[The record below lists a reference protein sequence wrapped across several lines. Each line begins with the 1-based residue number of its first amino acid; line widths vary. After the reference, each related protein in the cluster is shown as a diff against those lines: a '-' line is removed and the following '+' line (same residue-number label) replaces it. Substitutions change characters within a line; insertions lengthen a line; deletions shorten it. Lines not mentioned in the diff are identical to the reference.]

1 VLEVINRGNHVLGR
15 HMPASVRNDKT
26 HTIPDMT
33 PAPRSVAVAATDG
46 MLHFELALA
55 YEVFGSAP
63 ATLPGP
69 WYDVR
74 VCGTRAV
81 RVGRFLLEPD
91 CGLDALAHADTVIV
105 PALADVDEDPPAD
118 LVEAVRAAHAS
129 GARVA
134 SLCTGV
140 FVLAAAGLLDG
151 LRATTHWAH
160 TEELAARFPRV
171 TVDPD
176 VLYVDNGSVLTSAGK
191 AAAMDLCLHMVRT
204 DHGSAVANAV
214 ARRLVVPPHR
224 AGGQAQ
230 FVTTPVPA
238 QDGHPLGELLPWVMR
253 RLDQPLTVE
262 DLARQANMS
271 SRHLARH
278 FRSVTGTTPLQW
290 LLTQRI
296 RRAQEL
302 LESTDDSVDAV
313 ASAAGMGTATTL
325 RRHFHRAVGV
335 PPDAYRRTFRA

>member
-1 VLEVINRGNHVLGR
+1 
-15 HMPASVRNDKT
+15 
-26 HTIPDMT
+26 MT
-33 PAPRSVAVAATDG
+33 PRAVAVAATDG

-63 ATLPGP
+63 ATVPGP

-74 VCGTRAV
+74 VCGTHPV

-91 CGLDALAHADTVIV
+91 CGLDRLTDADTVIV
-105 PALADVDEDPPAD
+105 PALADVDPPPPAD
-118 LVEAVRAAHAS
+118 LVAAVRAAHES
-129 GARVA
+129 GARVV

-140 FVLAAAGLLDG
+140 YVLAAAGLLDG

-160 TEELAARFPRV
+160 TAHLAARHPRV
-171 TVDPD
+171 QVDPD
-176 VLYVDNGSVLTSAGK
+176 VLYVDNGRVLTSAGK
-191 AAAMDLCLHMVRT
+191 AAAMDLCLHLVRL
-204 DHGSAVANAV
+204 DHGPTTANAV

-238 QDGHPLGELLPWVMR
+238 QDDHPLADLIPWVMQ
-253 RLDQPLTVE
+253 RLDRPLTVE
-262 DLARQANMS
+262 DLARQANLS

-278 FRSVTGTTPLQW
+278 FRAATGTTPLQW

-302 LESTDDSVDAV
+302 LEATDDSIDTIA
-313 ASAAGMGTATTL
+313 AAAGMGTATTL

-335 PPDAYRRTFRA
+335 PPDTYRRTFRT